1 MDELCTYAN
10 DKQNNYNYNNNYYFR
25 CYDSHLGY
33 LSAPWDMVVVDGIIG
48 SSIVGNEEC
57 PASVVTTVLI
67 TTMEDIAMEEECISC
82 L

>member
-1 MDELCTYAN
+1 
-10 DKQNNYNYNNNYYFR
+10 
-25 CYDSHLGY
+25 
-33 LSAPWDMVVVDGIIG
+33 MVVYLHRIIG
-48 SSIVGNEEC
+48 SSVVGNEEC